1 MMIAPFLR
9 QQTPVASI
17 LFTRVIVAGLESE
30 PSPFQF
36 SRWIYRE
43 IFSVSSVDKSS
54 KFLWREFN
62 KKIYC
67 FDQI

>member
-17 LFTRVIVAGLESE
+17 LFTRVIVAGLEGE
-30 PSPFQF
+30 LSPFQF

-54 KFLWREFN
+54 KFL
-62 KKIYC
+62 
-67 FDQI
+67 

>member
-17 LFTRVIVAGLESE
+17 LFTRVIVAGLEGE
-30 PSPFQF
+30 PLPFQF

-43 IFSVSSVDKSS
+43 IFSVSSVDKSW
-54 KFLWREFN
+54 KFLWKEFN